1 MSSAEIRTKR
11 HRAFRKQVR
20 DLVRVP
26 LFVKQIAWRLTAGW
40 FWLCAIAIV
49 FGFGARLSVRED
61 ALFGELYG
69 SLLNLG
75 FAPSNPRVFSICVK
89 LLWLFAICRFSWAQI
104 IGFFIYL
111 PFLPL
116 VLLIRVVLRKRL
128 EPYSKIREESFKAS
142 RKSGVVIA
150 KRTWGFPLLCM
161 LLLWLVLYG
170 QISAPYPLFLA
181 LVLTALLFCSRVS
194 RALAFAVPGDTNN
207 WARVEGMSANSDKFI
222 AQASETFKKGGFLE
236 KWQLNMAIWSGTFFL
251 RISRELSKWLHGKTA
266 RRRTALIVL
275 LRFMLNLAALGGIS
289 ILFWALAIKFVMV
302 PAHVS
307 LLDALSASASCAIPG
322 IPVPS
327 TMKVPVAIQ
336 TFDSLTAW
344 LVFVLYAG
352 PVASLFP
359 DFQKQ
364 AIARSAA
371 NYAKLRDERKKL
383 YRFLEPLRPLQKL
396 VRENP
401 ELAKIGKAAIE
412 LKEYSEADVRNALL
426 SQPDFV
432 RALVSSPVI
441 VDYMKKLGAPIPD
454 LEELTKEIP
463 AGTVG
468 EGAHSDD
475 RLDSVHNTPQDKE
488 SGEGEPVANNQEG
501 L

>member
-1 MSSAEIRTKR
+1 M
-11 HRAFRKQVR
+11 
-20 DLVRVP
+20 RVP
-26 LFVKQIAWRLTAGW
+26 LFVKQFVWRLTAGW
-40 FWLCAIAIV
+40 FWLCAIAFV
-49 FGFGARLSVRED
+49 FGFGARLSMREN
-61 ALFGELYG
+61 ALFGQLYG
-69 SLLNLG
+69 SLVNLG

-89 LLWLFAICRFSWAQI
+89 LLWLFTICGFSWAQI
-104 IGFFIYL
+104 IGFFVYVL
-111 PFLPL
+111 FLPL
-116 VLLIRVVLRKRL
+116 VFLSWIVLRKRL
-128 EPYSKIREESFKAS
+128 EPYSKIREESFKTS
-142 RKSGVVIA
+142 RKSGVVID

-161 LLLWLVLYG
+161 LLLWFVLYG
-170 QISAPYPLFLA
+170 QISSSYPLFLA
-181 LVLTALLFCSRVS
+181 LVLTALLFCLRVS

-207 WARVEGMSANSDKFI
+207 WARVERMRASSDKFI
-222 AQASETFKKGGFLE
+222 AQATENFKKGEFLE
-236 KWQLNMAIWSGTFFL
+236 KWQLNMALWTGTFFL
-251 RISRELSKWLHGKTA
+251 RTSRELSKWLHGKAA

-302 PAHVS
+302 PAHPS

-327 TMKVPVAIQ
+327 TIKVPAAIQ

-371 NYAKLRDERKKL
+371 NYAKLRDQRKKL
-383 YRFLEPLRPLQKL
+383 YRFLEPLRPLQTL

-401 ELAKIGKAAIE
+401 ELAKIGKAAIQLRE
-412 LKEYSEADVRNALL
+412 HTEADVRNALL

-441 VDYMKKLGAPIPD
+441 ADYMKRLGAPIPD
-454 LEELTKEIP
+454 LEELIKEIP
-463 AGTVG
+463 RRPVG
-468 EGAHSDD
+468 EGVHVDD
-475 RLDSVHNTPQDKE
+475 RLDSVHNTSRDKE
-488 SGEGEPVANNQEG
+488 SGGEEPVANSEEG
-501 L
+501 M